1 MQYQLWKSDNDNNW
15 YWRFMTNGR
24 EIFRASEGYVNK
36 VDAVR
41 SMDIA
46 RGSAQADRIQH
57 VNGAWQQL

>member
-24 EIFRASEGYVNK
+24 EIFRGSEGYVNK
-36 VDAVR
+36 ADAVR
-41 SMDIA
+41 GMDIA
-46 RGSAQADRIQH
+46 RGSAQADRIQY